1 MADSGPQKFTK
12 LHFWVVFRS
21 EQTVSFLCSHFFRSL
36 RSYSRIKKK
45 LRHHPLRYQMCC
57 RDWQNW
63 PTVNYQTDTMQ
74 QLTNL
79 FLLAHLLS
87 LSAGLRVIANGLG
100 LPVYGAEENVV
111 DYAQLAVDK
120 KAALPSQVR
129 PGNMLVLIFFLF
141 SSPSARLQHLML
153 CSPPSYSFNFSGSR
167 GILGFH
173 SLCWVGKTT
182 YSNYR

>member
-1 MADSGPQKFTK
+1 MS
-12 LHFWVVFRS
+12 RS
-21 EQTVSFLCSHFFRSL
+21 WFQITRTGWLCRLLDYYFLCKWKVL
-36 RSYSRIKKK
+36 SRTFDRIGQFSK
-45 LRHHPLRYQMCC
+45 
-57 RDWQNW
+57 
-63 PTVNYQTDTMQ
+63 TETMQ
-74 QLTNL
+74 FVTNL

-129 PGNMLVLIFFLF
+129 PSNMLVLIFFLF